1 MRIEAQVGVVPVAAD
16 SREGKPASASTS
28 TSTSVKPDPS
38 SIVTLSAAG
47 ASASSAPDGE
57 VSAANAARITQIRE
71 AIRKGQYPIDLD
83 KLASRIV
90 DDEVVRGTAS

>member
-1 MRIEAQVGVVPVAAD
+1 MRIEAQVGVVPVVAD
-16 SREGKPASASTS
+16 SREGKPAPAS
-28 TSTSVKPDPS
+28 TSTSVKSDPAS
-38 SIVTLSAAG
+38 VVTLSAAG

-57 VSAANAARITQIRE
+57 VSAANAARIVQIRE

-90 DDEVVRGTAS
+90 DDEFVRGTAS